1 MSSTLVDIAT
11 EKAPTQK
18 VMIDLLTEES
28 PFLERLPMEPCSD
41 DNINKFEK
49 LTSVESA
56 KVVKVDEPLPV
67 VNSETEL
74 DSTTISRVGGIIR
87 AGKNLVDMWPT
98 GKDGYYAKKF
108 TPVLKESGNELE
120 QTLLYNTF
128 IDAAIKAGNVI
139 DAGGRTA
146 DKQNTMLFIKWG
158 EGETN
163 GLYNPR
169 LVNSGKMFGMDDV
182 GNGGT
187 YEIYNPDTDSYD
199 LVYGR
204 YMESF
209 IGAQVANSRNVFAIV
224 NIDLSDDGADGYKN
238 LPTEVMMGRAQTA
251 VRARPNNTEI
261 WAGSEVVTAMGIEYS
276 GAQMNTRPES
286 AERQNE
292 IDFWNKIPM
301 LASYNFKENAEAVVT
316 VA

>member
-1 MSSTLVDIAT
+1 MASTLVDIAT
-11 EKAPTQK
+11 DKAPTQK

-49 LTSVESA
+49 LTSIASA
-56 KVVKVDEPLPV
+56 KVVNVDEPLPV

-87 AGKNLVDMWPT
+87 AGKNLVDMWRG
-98 GKDGYYAKKF
+98 GKDAYYAKKF

-128 IDAAIKAGNVI
+128 IQAAIDAGNVI
-139 DAGGRTA
+139 DAGGTTA
-146 DKQNTMLFIKWG
+146 NKQNTMLFIKWG

-163 GLYNPR
+163 GLYNPK
-169 LVNSGKMFGMDDV
+169 LVNSGKMFGMADV
-182 GNGGT
+182 GGGDT
-187 YEIYNPDTDSYD
+187 YEIYNPTTQEYD

-209 IGAQVANSRNVFAIV
+209 IGAQVANTRNVFAIV
-224 NIDLSDDGADGYKN
+224 NIDLSDDGSEGYKN
-238 LPTEVMMGRAQTA
+238 LPSEVMMGKAQTS
-251 VRARPNNTEI
+251 VRARPGNTEI
-261 WAGSEVVTAMGIEYS
+261 WAGSEVVTAMGIEYT
-276 GAQMNTRPES
+276 GAQVNTKPES
-286 AERQNE
+286 EARQNM
-292 IDFWNKIPM
+292 IKFWNEIPM
-301 LASYNFKENAEAVVT
+301 LSSYNFKENAEAVVT